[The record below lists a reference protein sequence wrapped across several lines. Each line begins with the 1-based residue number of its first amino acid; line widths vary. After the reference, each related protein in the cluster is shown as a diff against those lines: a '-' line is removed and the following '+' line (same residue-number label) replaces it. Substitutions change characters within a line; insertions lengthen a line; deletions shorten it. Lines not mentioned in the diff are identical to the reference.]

1 MDGEARVDA
10 FEEQQKTRMVKSLSL
25 FDLVFFG
32 IATVVSLDVIGEI
45 SSFGGETF
53 TWMLVLVPLFVL
65 PYACLMSEMGGAFPA
80 EGGPYRWMRL
90 AFGRTW
96 SGLGAVLYWIT
107 NPLWLGGSL
116 CFLSAATVDADI
128 ISLPEGSLGD
138 WIFKLGFVWVGILVA
153 IVSLKRGKWIPSV
166 GAMAKLVLVFGVS
179 LTVIIYAIGHGVHGY
194 GISGFSPTLAGFIGA
209 VPILVFAISGFECG
223 TAASDEMKN
232 AQNDVPRYITRSAF
246 VSVLCYLI
254 PILAILV
261 VVPVDQITG
270 VSGFMAAVS
279 DTFSVYGPLKGFLVH
294 VVALAFVFTLLTQ
307 GAAWMMGSDRVL
319 AAAAMDGTFPRYF
332 GVFSRRF
339 GTPVRVNLMSGAVA
353 TVFVIVANQL
363 TSGGAAST
371 FTIVLTV
378 AISTVL
384 MSYLIIY
391 PSAIV
396 LRRKYPNAERPFV
409 VPGGEWGLRVATFLA
424 TFFAALGSW
433 VAVFPGTLEP
443 LFGLEYDFTEEW
455 GVSRGRFE
463 ALTLGT
469 VAVIVSLTVIGLLI
483 ARAERRGEDEAEP
496 TDVTGGE
503 EPAPSQ
509 GPALSPRD
517 LT

>member
-1 MDGEARVDA
+1 MSTDAQAGAGIEALTQAEIDA
-10 FEEQQKTRMVKSLSL
+10 FEAEQRTHMVRSLNL

-53 TWMLVLVPLFVL
+53 TWLLVLVPLFVL
-65 PYACLMSEMGGAFPA
+65 PYACLMAEMGGAFPA
-80 EGGPYRWMRL
+80 EGGPYYWMRL
-90 AFGRTW
+90 AFGRVW

-116 CFLSAATVDADI
+116 CFLSAATVNENI
-128 ISLPEGSLGD
+128 VSLPEGSWGD
-138 WIFKLGFVWVGILVA
+138 WVFKLAFVWVGILVA
-153 IVSLKRGKWIPSV
+153 IISLKRGKWIPSI
-166 GAMAKLVLVFGVS
+166 GAMAKVVLVVGVS
-179 LTVIIYAIGHGVHGY
+179 VTVVIYAIGHGLHGY
-194 GISGFSPTLAGFIGA
+194 GVGGFSPTLAGFIGA

-232 AQNDVPRYITRSAF
+232 AQHDVPRYITRSAF
-246 VSVLCYLI
+246 VSVLCYLV

-261 VVPVDQITG
+261 VVPIDQITG
-270 VSGFMAAVS
+270 VSGFMSAVS
-279 DTFSVYGPLKGFLVH
+279 DTFGVYGPLKGFLVD

-319 AAAAMDGTFPRYF
+319 AAAAMDHTFPRYF

-339 GTPVRVNLMSGAVA
+339 GTPVRVNLMSGTVA
-353 TVFVIVANQL
+353 TVFVIVAQQL
-363 TSGGAAST
+363 NSGSAAST
-371 FTIVLTV
+371 FAIVLTV

-391 PSAIV
+391 PAAVV
-396 LRRKYPNAERPFV
+396 LRRRYPEVERPFV
-409 VPGGEWGLRVATFLA
+409 VPGGQWGLRVSTFLA
-424 TFFAALGSW
+424 TFFALLGSW

-443 LFGLEYDFTEEW
+443 LFGLEYDFAEEW

-469 VAVIVSLTVIGLLI
+469 VAAIVALTAVGL
-483 ARAERRGEDEAEP
+483 AWGAWERRREGETAAVGAAEQEA
-496 TDVTGGE
+496 VT
-503 EPAPSQ
+503 
-509 GPALSPRD
+509 
-517 LT
+517 